1 MILENTHILEISDT
15 ADTKD
20 DRENLAFAAEMIR
33 RGGTVC
39 FPTET
44 VYGLGANALD
54 PAASASIFEAKGRPQ
69 DNPLIIH
76 LDSPDKIEQYCET
89 EGNAYLPKIRPF
101 MPGPITAVLKKRA
114 CIPDVVTANLES
126 VGVRIPSHPVAHAFL
141 ELCGVPV
148 AAPSANLSGRP
159 SPTCARH
166 VIDDL
171 YGKVDVILAAGESN
185 VGLEST
191 IVSLVTDPPTLLRP
205 GGITYEMLCGALG
218 EVAVSSAVLSEMKP
232 GDTAVAPG
240 MKYKHYA
247 PRTPVFLVVGE
258 DEKVLAFLKEKQAEG
273 HCAILCFSEDVP
285 SLGKELVADI
295 GAKEDAALHAHR
307 IFSALR
313 DTDEIPELQS
323 VYVHITEDKSGLNL
337 AVFNRLLKAS
347 AYHILNV

>member
-1 MILENTHILEISDT
+1 MILENTRILEISEKNF
-15 ADTKD
+15 TKE
-20 DRENLAFAAEMIR
+20 DRESLAFAADVIR

-54 PAASASIFEAKGRPQ
+54 AKATESIFTAKGRTQ

-76 LDSPDKIEQYCET
+76 LDTPDKADLYCEAT
-89 EGNAYLPKIRPF
+89 ANPYFEKVRPF
-101 MPGPITAVLKKRA
+101 MPGPITAVLKKRS
-114 CIPDVVTANLES
+114 CIPDVVTAKLPS
-126 VGVRIPSHPVAHAFL
+126 VGLRVPSHPTAHAFL
-141 ELCGVPV
+141 EACGVPI

-166 VIDDL
+166 VIEDL
-171 YGKVDVILAAGESN
+171 YGKVDVILASGESN

-191 IVSLVTDPPTLLRP
+191 IVSLVTEPPTLLRP
-205 GGITYEMLCGALG
+205 GGITYEQLCDALG

-247 PRTPVFLVVGE
+247 PRTPVYLVVGE
-258 DEKVLAFLKEKQAEG
+258 DERVCEFLRRKQETE
-273 HCAILCFSEDVP
+273 HCAVLCFSEDVP
-285 SLGKELVADI
+285 HLEPKLLADI
-295 GAKEDAALHAHR
+295 GAKDDAALHAHR
-307 IFSALR
+307 IFAALR
-313 DTDEIPELQS
+313 DTDEIPELKS
-323 VYVHITEDKSGLNL
+323 VYVHITDDKSGLNL

-347 AYHILNV
+347 AYHILTV

>member
-1 MILENTHILEISDT
+1 MILETTQILEISENGLT
-15 ADTKD
+15 RE
-20 DRENLAFAAEMIR
+20 DRENLAFAADVIR

-54 PAASASIFEAKGRPQ
+54 ADASASIFTAKGRPQ

-76 LDSPDKIEQYCET
+76 LDSPDKANVYCEAN
-89 EGNAYLPKIRPF
+89 ENPYFEKVRSF
-101 MPGPITAVLKKRA
+101 MPGPITTILQKRA
-114 CIPDVVTANLES
+114 CIPDVVTAHLPS
-126 VGVRIPSHPVAHAFL
+126 VGVRVPSHPVAHAFL
-141 ELCGVPV
+141 AACGVPV

-171 YGKVDVILAAGESN
+171 YGKVDVILASGESS

-191 IVSLVTDPPTLLRP
+191 IVSLVTTPPTLLRP
-205 GGITYEMLCGALG
+205 GGITYEQLCGALG
-218 EVAVSSAVLSEMKP
+218 EVAVSNAVLSEMKP

-247 PRTPVFLVVGE
+247 PRTPVYLVMGE
-258 DEKVLAFLKEKQAEG
+258 DEKVYEFLRQKQDSE
-273 HCAILCFSEDVP
+273 HCAILCFTEDLP
-285 SLGKELVADI
+285 YLENRLLADI
-295 GAKEDAALHAHR
+295 GEKNDAALHAHR

-313 DTDEIPELQS
+313 DTDEIPELEN
-323 VYVHITEDKSGLNL
+323 VYVHITDDKSGLNL

-347 AYHILNV
+347 AYHILTV

>member
-1 MILENTHILEISDT
+1 MILENTHILEISD
-15 ADTKD
+15 AASSKE
-20 DRENLAFAAEMIR
+20 DRENLAFAAEVIR

-54 PAASASIFEAKGRPQ
+54 SDASTSIFTAKGRPQ

-76 LDSPDKIEQYCET
+76 LDSPDKIGLYCET
-89 EGNAYLPKIRPF
+89 EGNAYFPKIRPF
-101 MPGPITAVLKKRA
+101 MPGPITAVLPKRD
-114 CIPDVVTANLES
+114 CIPDVVTASLSS

-205 GGITYEMLCGALG
+205 GGITYEQLCDALG
-218 EVAVSSAVLSEMKP
+218 EVAVSRAVLSEMKP

-258 DEKVLAFLKEKQAEG
+258 EENVRAFLREKQKEG
-273 HCAILCFSEDVP
+273 HNAILCFSEDVP
-285 SLGKELVADI
+285 FLEKNLVTDI
-295 GAKEDAALHAHR
+295 GDKENAALHAHR

-313 DTDEIPELQS
+313 DTDEVPELES

-347 AYHILNV
+347 AYHILRV